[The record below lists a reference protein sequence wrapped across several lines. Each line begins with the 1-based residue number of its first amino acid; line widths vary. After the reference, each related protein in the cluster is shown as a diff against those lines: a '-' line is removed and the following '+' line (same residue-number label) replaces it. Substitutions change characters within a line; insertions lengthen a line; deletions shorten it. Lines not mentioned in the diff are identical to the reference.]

1 MHEVAHIIG
10 WIICG
15 SGVAGA
21 VYAMASIVAAG
32 RFYRH
37 PPITV
42 APAIAVTL
50 LKPLYRAEPELAAN
64 LDSFC
69 DQEYGAPV
77 QIVLGMN
84 RGDDAALAVAQQIRA
99 KHPDRDITIVEAG
112 PRQGTNPKIGNLLH
126 MLPAAKHDLIVISD
140 SDIGVPRNYLAI
152 VTAGLQTTGTGAVTC
167 CYTGVAASP
176 GIWAKLSAMGIN
188 QHFLPDTLFALQHRL
203 ASPCFGSTIALTR
216 KVLAEI
222 GGLLPFATLLADDY
236 EIGRAVRAR
245 GYGIAVP
252 PMAVRHSC
260 SERSFAELI
269 RHELRWARTIRLV
282 NPLGFIGTVFTH
294 AIPLSLLAVFLLD
307 FAPTAIAVVGL
318 ATASRLWLASRI
330 NAWFGTRDPIWL
342 VPARDLL
349 SFVVYLGALFT
360 RRVEWRGARFHVSS
374 AGAMAQE

>member
-1 MHEVAHIIG
+1 MHQLVHIIG
-10 WIICG
+10 WITCG
-15 SGVAGA
+15 CGVAGA
-21 VYAMASIVAAG
+21 VYAVASIVAAV
-32 RFYRH
+32 RFCRQA
-37 PPITV
+37 PIASAMPV
-42 APAIAVTL
+42 PVTL
-50 LKPLYRAEPELAAN
+50 LKPLYRAEPWLAEN

-69 DQEYGAPV
+69 DQEYGAPI
-77 QIVLGMN
+77 QLVLGMN
-84 RGDDAALAVAQQIRA
+84 SGDDAALAIAEQVRA
-99 KHPDRDITIVEAG
+99 KHPEFDITIVEGG
-112 PRQGTNPKIGNLLH
+112 PRQGTNPKIGNLLN

-152 VTAGLQTTGTGAVTC
+152 IAASLQTPGTGAVTC
-167 CYTGVAASP
+167 CYTGVAAVP
-176 GIWAKLSAMGIN
+176 GVWAKLSAMGID

-216 KVLAEI
+216 KVLAGI

-245 GYGIAVP
+245 GYRIAVP
-252 PMAVRHSC
+252 SMTVRHSC
-260 SERSFAELI
+260 SESSFAELI

-282 NPLGFIGTVFTH
+282 NPLGFAGTVFTH
-294 AIPLSLLAVFLLD
+294 AIPLTLLAVFLLD
-307 FAPTAIAVVGL
+307 FAPLALAALGL

-330 NAWFGTRDPIWL
+330 NAWFGVRDLIWL

-349 SFVVYLGALFT
+349 SFIIYLGALFT

>member
-1 MHEVAHIIG
+1 MHQVVHIIG
-10 WIICG
+10 WIMCG
-15 SGVAGA
+15 SGVAAA

-42 APAIAVTL
+42 APPIAVTL
-50 LKPLYRAEPELAAN
+50 LKPLYRAEPGLAEN
-64 LDSFC
+64 VDSFC
-69 DQEYGAPV
+69 DQEYAAPV

-140 SDIGVPRNYLAI
+140 SDIGVPRNYLAV
-152 VTAGLQTTGTGAVTC
+152 VTAALQTSGTGAVTC
-167 CYTGVAASP
+167 SYTGVAAVP
-176 GIWAKLSAMGIN
+176 GIWAKLSVMGIN

-245 GYGIAVP
+245 GYSIAVP
-252 PMAVRHSC
+252 PMTVRHSC
-260 SERSFAELI
+260 SERSFTELI

-282 NPLGFIGTVFTH
+282 NPLGFMGTVFTH
-294 AIPLSLLAVFLLD
+294 AIPLSLLSIFLLD
-307 FAPTAIAVVGL
+307 FAPIAIAALGL

-330 NAWFGTRDPIWL
+330 NTWFGTRDPIWL